1 MSGRVI
7 TPRPRATAAMSERA
21 ALLGRDGDRPS
32 SSRATRDRARARD
45 DAYDVERARGE
56 IDADDGAR
64 DAGDDARGG
73 KTTRASDGAGRDAR
87 RRGRAAC
94 VALGAMVAVLG
105 ARARGTATGDARARE
120 SAALGLTPVEREAF
134 TRVPD
139 NAGVALNGWLHL
151 EDWFF
156 ANGESTLVD
165 SPLGRAQGRV
175 LPPFFNSAE
184 ELGFSW
190 SSEGELVAKLA
201 KKYGNLKTVKIM
213 NAYRSSWMTNA
224 DVEKIARVGYKTLR
238 LPVNWAA
245 FMGTEK
251 SPTRV
256 VEDPKYS
263 DRAQVTVDQMTLTNV
278 LRILHKKTG
287 ARVVVDMHNMPGGSS
302 EGTYN
307 GVSPHPPAFW
317 DDAKLQDVG
326 VNAIHS
332 MFKWYNHL
340 TEDDKDFVDGFTL
353 LNEPAHLMP
362 AKRDAML
369 AWMEKAIFAY
379 RQLVARPRE
388 MSGKRVPKLYVNLM
402 ETSGLAVQE
411 YGKLMRKW
419 FDREELRTW
428 AVLDT
433 HFYLAWGVNGCKSG
447 CAWSCSDSSQHITE
461 TVRSAMAGHIA
472 KVKRTAED
480 IGVHQF
486 SVGEWSLATHHDSA
500 MGCDEDRVKH
510 AVYRGQM
517 RAFEV
522 ANMPNFFWGWKMQRA
537 GKHQDF
543 WSMEHFQASLG
554 AFHDDSEVSGGNV
567 TTNAGRTTPAEQAQ
581 ALPRPTAARLGASQ
595 EDASEEYSDPMTLAD
610 AMKAATSTDVLPT
623 PVAPASS
630 SPVPTTSPNAAE
642 QQSLTGIEAATST
655 DVLPTPVAPASS
667 SPVPTTSPNAAEQQS
682 LTGIE
687 TNATEVNS
695 SSTLGFEGHAAPWE
709 KASRGL
715 PPVDFTQENQNG
727 GPNREQKHHKSD
739 ISDEFEEVEPRHSSH
754 KEQPQADREQKHHT
768 VRQQP
773 IAAQPTTYQQPQQT
787 ATYQQPAQ
795 PTTYQ
800 QPQQT
805 ATYQQPAQP
814 TTYQQPQQTATYQQ
828 PAQPVPMSGSSQSR
842 PALAPARQVVPSRFA
857 PAVQAP
863 VTSSTT
869 SDKPIVYAKDRH
881 DGSFWGTSYG
891 LDALKPPEIHQ
902 NSLMIDDEQ
911 NVDETEYY
919 EEPREAV
926 AARTGA
932 KLPTYADDAAD
943 HLYHHR
949 STYSMH
955 DAKHMK
961 HKISYDLFSSSAS
974 KASDS
979 YDDDDDDVDEDTR
992 DAHGHGRK
1000 KHDES
1005 VDFEALAES
1014 QSFVPKESSK
1024 HNKNPWDDSVE
1035 RAPKKKSSH
1044 RSSSADFDEDDDEG
1058 DENLSTHAQHGSS
1071 KHSHKSKKHASKSDA
1086 YSADALEESFA
1097 EDDVDHDHE
1106 HEDDDEGIPAWIQ
1119 WDAATAA

>member
-1 MSGRVI
+1 MARV

-105 ARARGTATGDARARE
+105 ARARGTATGDARERE

-554 AFHDDSEVSGGNV
+554 AFHDDSEASGGNV

-610 AMKAATSTDVLPT
+610 AMK
-623 PVAPASS
+623 
-630 SPVPTTSPNAAE
+630 
-642 QQSLTGIEAATST
+642 AATST

-773 IAAQPTTYQQPQQT
+773 IA
-787 ATYQQPAQ
+787 
-795 PTTYQ
+795 
-800 QPQQT
+800 
-805 ATYQQPAQP
+805 AQP

-1005 VDFEALAES
+1005 GDFEALAES

-1024 HNKNPWDDSVE
+1024 HKKNPWDDSVE

>member
-1 MSGRVI
+1 MSFNTQNFGVRGVI

-581 ALPRPTAARLGASQ
+581 ALPRPTVARLGASQ

-610 AMKAATSTDVLPT
+610 AMK
-623 PVAPASS
+623 
-630 SPVPTTSPNAAE
+630 
-642 QQSLTGIEAATST
+642 AATST

-773 IAAQPTTYQQPQQT
+773 IA
-787 ATYQQPAQ
+787 
-795 PTTYQ
+795 
-800 QPQQT
+800 
-805 ATYQQPAQP
+805 AQP

>member
-1 MSGRVI
+1 
-7 TPRPRATAAMSERA
+7 MSERA

-56 IDADDGAR
+56 IDADDGPR

-105 ARARGTATGDARARE
+105 ARARGTATGDARERE

-642 QQSLTGIEAATST
+642 QQSLTGIE
-655 DVLPTPVAPASS
+655 
-667 SPVPTTSPNAAEQQS
+667 
-682 LTGIE
+682 

-773 IAAQPTTYQQPQQT
+773 IA
-787 ATYQQPAQ
+787 
-795 PTTYQ
+795 
-800 QPQQT
+800 
-805 ATYQQPAQP
+805 AQP

>member
-1 MSGRVI
+1 MSFNTQKCWVRVI

-105 ARARGTATGDARARE
+105 ARARGTATGDARERE

-642 QQSLTGIEAATST
+642 QQSLTGIE
-655 DVLPTPVAPASS
+655 
-667 SPVPTTSPNAAEQQS
+667 
-682 LTGIE
+682 

-715 PPVDFTQENQNG
+715 PPVDFTQKNQNG

-773 IAAQPTTYQQPQQT
+773 IA
-787 ATYQQPAQ
+787 
-795 PTTYQ
+795 
-800 QPQQT
+800 
-805 ATYQQPAQP
+805 AQP

>member
-1 MSGRVI
+1 VLTPNTFAMARV

-388 MSGKRVPKLYVNLM
+388 MAGKRVPKLYVNLM
-402 ETSGLAVQE
+402 ETSGLTVQE

-642 QQSLTGIEAATST
+642 QQSLTGIE
-655 DVLPTPVAPASS
+655 
-667 SPVPTTSPNAAEQQS
+667 
-682 LTGIE
+682 

-773 IAAQPTTYQQPQQT
+773 IA
-787 ATYQQPAQ
+787 AQ

-943 HLYHHR
+943 HLYQHR

>member
-1 MSGRVI
+1 
-7 TPRPRATAAMSERA
+7 MSERA

-45 DAYDVERARGE
+45 DATDVERARGE

-64 DAGDDARGG
+64 DAGDDAHGG

-581 ALPRPTAARLGASQ
+581 ALPRPTVARLGASQ

-610 AMKAATSTDVLPT
+610 AMK
-623 PVAPASS
+623 
-630 SPVPTTSPNAAE
+630 
-642 QQSLTGIEAATST
+642 AATST

>member
-1 MSGRVI
+1 MSFNTQNRARVI

-45 DAYDVERARGE
+45 DAYDVERARAE

-73 KTTRASDGAGRDAR
+73 KTTRASDGAGRDVR

-500 MGCDEDRVKH
+500 MGCDEDRVKY

-610 AMKAATSTDVLPT
+610 AMK
-623 PVAPASS
+623 
-630 SPVPTTSPNAAE
+630 
-642 QQSLTGIEAATST
+642 AATST

-795 PTTYQ
+795 P
-800 QPQQT
+800 
-805 ATYQQPAQP
+805 
-814 TTYQQPQQTATYQQ
+814 
-828 PAQPVPMSGSSQSR
+828 VPMSGSSQSR

-943 HLYHHR
+943 HLYQHR

-974 KASDS
+974 KASDK

-1119 WDAATAA
+1119 WGAATAA

>member
-1 MSGRVI
+1 
-7 TPRPRATAAMSERA
+7 MSERA

-642 QQSLTGIEAATST
+642 QQSLTGIE
-655 DVLPTPVAPASS
+655 
-667 SPVPTTSPNAAEQQS
+667 
-682 LTGIE
+682 

>member
-1 MSGRVI
+1 MSFNTQNWRMARV

-105 ARARGTATGDARARE
+105 ARARGTATGDARERE

-581 ALPRPTAARLGASQ
+581 ALPRPTVARLGASQ

-610 AMKAATSTDVLPT
+610 AMK
-623 PVAPASS
+623 
-630 SPVPTTSPNAAE
+630 
-642 QQSLTGIEAATST
+642 AATST

-773 IAAQPTTYQQPQQT
+773 IA
-787 ATYQQPAQ
+787 
-795 PTTYQ
+795 
-800 QPQQT
+800 
-805 ATYQQPAQP
+805 AQP

>member
-1 MSGRVI
+1 MARV

-165 SPLGRAQGRV
+165 SPLGSAQGRV

-642 QQSLTGIEAATST
+642 QQSLTGIE
-655 DVLPTPVAPASS
+655 
-667 SPVPTTSPNAAEQQS
+667 
-682 LTGIE
+682 

-773 IAAQPTTYQQPQQT
+773 IA
-787 ATYQQPAQ
+787 
-795 PTTYQ
+795 
-800 QPQQT
+800 
-805 ATYQQPAQP
+805 AQP

-943 HLYHHR
+943 HLYQHR

>member
-1 MSGRVI
+1 MR
-7 TPRPRATAAMSERA
+7 
-21 ALLGRDGDRPS
+21 GD
-32 SSRATRDRARARD
+32 A
-45 DAYDVERARGE
+45 
-56 IDADDGAR
+56 
-64 DAGDDARGG
+64 
-73 KTTRASDGAGRDAR
+73 DAR
-87 RRGRAAC
+87 RASRSARWWRCSGRARE
-94 VALGAMVAVLG
+94 G
-105 ARARGTATGDARARE
+105 RRRGTRAARE

-642 QQSLTGIEAATST
+642 QQSLTGIE
-655 DVLPTPVAPASS
+655 
-667 SPVPTTSPNAAEQQS
+667 
-682 LTGIE
+682 

-828 PAQPVPMSGSSQSR
+828 PAQPTTYQQPQQTATYQQPAQPATYQQQPATYQQPAQPVAMSGSSQSR

-943 HLYHHR
+943 HLYQHR

-1024 HNKNPWDDSVE
+1024 HKKNPWDDSVE

-1044 RSSSADFDEDDDEG
+1044 RGSSADFDEDDDEG

-1119 WDAATAA
+1119 WGAATAA

>member
-1 MSGRVI
+1 
-7 TPRPRATAAMSERA
+7 MSERA

-795 PTTYQ
+795 P
-800 QPQQT
+800 
-805 ATYQQPAQP
+805 
-814 TTYQQPQQTATYQQ
+814 
-828 PAQPVPMSGSSQSR
+828 VPMSGSSQSR

-1024 HNKNPWDDSVE
+1024 HKKNPWDDSVE

>member
-1 MSGRVI
+1 MSFNTQQIFRPRV

-642 QQSLTGIEAATST
+642 QQSLTGIE
-655 DVLPTPVAPASS
+655 
-667 SPVPTTSPNAAEQQS
+667 
-682 LTGIE
+682 

-773 IAAQPTTYQQPQQT
+773 IA
-787 ATYQQPAQ
+787 
-795 PTTYQ
+795 
-800 QPQQT
+800 
-805 ATYQQPAQP
+805 AQP

>member
-1 MSGRVI
+1 
-7 TPRPRATAAMSERA
+7 MSERA

-581 ALPRPTAARLGASQ
+581 ALPRPTVARLGASQ

-610 AMKAATSTDVLPT
+610 AMK
-623 PVAPASS
+623 
-630 SPVPTTSPNAAE
+630 
-642 QQSLTGIEAATST
+642 AATST

>member
-1 MSGRVI
+1 
-7 TPRPRATAAMSERA
+7 MSERA

-642 QQSLTGIEAATST
+642 QQSLTGIE
-655 DVLPTPVAPASS
+655 
-667 SPVPTTSPNAAEQQS
+667 
-682 LTGIE
+682 

-795 PTTYQ
+795 P
-800 QPQQT
+800 
-805 ATYQQPAQP
+805 A
-814 TTYQQPQQTATYQQ
+814 TYQQPQQTATYQQ

>member
-1 MSGRVI
+1 MSFNTQNWRMARV

-45 DAYDVERARGE
+45 AAYDVERARGE

-581 ALPRPTAARLGASQ
+581 ALPRPTVARLGASQ

-610 AMKAATSTDVLPT
+610 AMK
-623 PVAPASS
+623 
-630 SPVPTTSPNAAE
+630 
-642 QQSLTGIEAATST
+642 AATST

-773 IAAQPTTYQQPQQT
+773 IA
-787 ATYQQPAQ
+787 AQ

>member
-1 MSGRVI
+1 
-7 TPRPRATAAMSERA
+7 MSERA

-73 KTTRASDGAGRDAR
+73 KTTRASDGAGRDVR

-500 MGCDEDRVKH
+500 MGCDEDRVKY

-610 AMKAATSTDVLPT
+610 AMK
-623 PVAPASS
+623 
-630 SPVPTTSPNAAE
+630 
-642 QQSLTGIEAATST
+642 AATST

-814 TTYQQPQQTATYQQ
+814 
-828 PAQPVPMSGSSQSR
+828 VPMSGSSQSR

-943 HLYHHR
+943 HLYQHR

-974 KASDS
+974 KASDK

-1119 WDAATAA
+1119 WGAATAA

>member
-1 MSGRVI
+1 MSFNTQNCARRVI
-7 TPRPRATAAMSERA
+7 TPRPRATAGMSERA

-287 ARVVVDMHNMPGGSS
+287 ARVVVDMHKMPGGSS

-642 QQSLTGIEAATST
+642 QQSLTGIE
-655 DVLPTPVAPASS
+655 
-667 SPVPTTSPNAAEQQS
+667 
-682 LTGIE
+682 

-773 IAAQPTTYQQPQQT
+773 IA
-787 ATYQQPAQ
+787 
-795 PTTYQ
+795 
-800 QPQQT
+800 
-805 ATYQQPAQP
+805 AQP

-1086 YSADALEESFA
+1086 YSADALEESIA

>member
-1 MSGRVI
+1 
-7 TPRPRATAAMSERA
+7 
-21 ALLGRDGDRPS
+21 
-32 SSRATRDRARARD
+32 
-45 DAYDVERARGE
+45 
-56 IDADDGAR
+56 
-64 DAGDDARGG
+64 
-73 KTTRASDGAGRDAR
+73 
-87 RRGRAAC
+87 
-94 VALGAMVAVLG
+94 
-105 ARARGTATGDARARE
+105 
-120 SAALGLTPVEREAF
+120 
-134 TRVPD
+134 
-139 NAGVALNGWLHL
+139 
-151 EDWFF
+151 
-156 ANGESTLVD
+156 
-165 SPLGRAQGRV
+165 
-175 LPPFFNSAE
+175 
-184 ELGFSW
+184 
-190 SSEGELVAKLA
+190 
-201 KKYGNLKTVKIM
+201 
-213 NAYRSSWMTNA
+213 
-224 DVEKIARVGYKTLR
+224 
-238 LPVNWAA
+238 
-245 FMGTEK
+245 
-251 SPTRV
+251 
-256 VEDPKYS
+256 
-263 DRAQVTVDQMTLTNV
+263 
-278 LRILHKKTG
+278 
-287 ARVVVDMHNMPGGSS
+287 
-302 EGTYN
+302 
-307 GVSPHPPAFW
+307 
-317 DDAKLQDVG
+317 
-326 VNAIHS
+326 
-332 MFKWYNHL
+332 
-340 TEDDKDFVDGFTL
+340 
-353 LNEPAHLMP
+353 
-362 AKRDAML
+362 
-369 AWMEKAIFAY
+369 
-379 RQLVARPRE
+379 
-388 MSGKRVPKLYVNLM
+388 
-402 ETSGLAVQE
+402 
-411 YGKLMRKW
+411 MRKW

-642 QQSLTGIEAATST
+642 QQSLTGIE
-655 DVLPTPVAPASS
+655 
-667 SPVPTTSPNAAEQQS
+667 
-682 LTGIE
+682 

-773 IAAQPTTYQQPQQT
+773 IAAQPATYQQPQQTATYQQPAQPTTYQQPQQTATYQQPAQPTTYQQPQQT

-943 HLYHHR
+943 HLYQHR

>member
-1 MSGRVI
+1 MSFNTQQIFRPRV

-45 DAYDVERARGE
+45 DATDVERARGE

-642 QQSLTGIEAATST
+642 QQSLTGIE
-655 DVLPTPVAPASS
+655 
-667 SPVPTTSPNAAEQQS
+667 
-682 LTGIE
+682 

-773 IAAQPTTYQQPQQT
+773 IA
-787 ATYQQPAQ
+787 
-795 PTTYQ
+795 
-800 QPQQT
+800 
-805 ATYQQPAQP
+805 AQP

>member
-1 MSGRVI
+1 
-7 TPRPRATAAMSERA
+7 MSERA

-105 ARARGTATGDARARE
+105 ARARGTATGGARARE

-581 ALPRPTAARLGASQ
+581 ALPRPTVARLGASQ

-610 AMKAATSTDVLPT
+610 AMK
-623 PVAPASS
+623 
-630 SPVPTTSPNAAE
+630 
-642 QQSLTGIEAATST
+642 AATST

-773 IAAQPTTYQQPQQT
+773 IA
-787 ATYQQPAQ
+787 
-795 PTTYQ
+795 
-800 QPQQT
+800 
-805 ATYQQPAQP
+805 AQP

>member
-1 MSGRVI
+1 MARV

-642 QQSLTGIEAATST
+642 QQSLTGIE
-655 DVLPTPVAPASS
+655 
-667 SPVPTTSPNAAEQQS
+667 
-682 LTGIE
+682 

-773 IAAQPTTYQQPQQT
+773 IA
-787 ATYQQPAQ
+787 
-795 PTTYQ
+795 
-800 QPQQT
+800 
-805 ATYQQPAQP
+805 AQP

-943 HLYHHR
+943 HLYQHR

>member
-1 MSGRVI
+1 MARVI

-105 ARARGTATGDARARE
+105 ARARGTATGDARASA

-156 ANGESTLVD
+156 ANGESTMVD

-522 ANMPNFFWGWKMQRA
+522 ANMPNFFWGWKMQHA

-554 AFHDDSEVSGGNV
+554 AFHDDSEVSGGNI

-610 AMKAATSTDVLPT
+610 AMK
-623 PVAPASS
+623 
-630 SPVPTTSPNAAE
+630 
-642 QQSLTGIEAATST
+642 AATST

-795 PTTYQ
+795 P
-800 QPQQT
+800 
-805 ATYQQPAQP
+805 
-814 TTYQQPQQTATYQQ
+814 
-828 PAQPVPMSGSSQSR
+828 VPMSGLSQSR

-943 HLYHHR
+943 HLYQHR

-1024 HNKNPWDDSVE
+1024 HKKNPWDDSVE

-1044 RSSSADFDEDDDEG
+1044 RGSSADFDEDDDEG
-1058 DENLSTHAQHGSS
+1058 DEKLSTHAQHGSS

-1119 WDAATAA
+1119 WGAATAA

>member
-1 MSGRVI
+1 
-7 TPRPRATAAMSERA
+7 MSERA

-642 QQSLTGIEAATST
+642 QQSLTGIE
-655 DVLPTPVAPASS
+655 
-667 SPVPTTSPNAAEQQS
+667 
-682 LTGIE
+682 

-773 IAAQPTTYQQPQQT
+773 IA
-787 ATYQQPAQ
+787 
-795 PTTYQ
+795 
-800 QPQQT
+800 
-805 ATYQQPAQP
+805 AQP

-1058 DENLSTHAQHGSS
+1058 DEKLSTHAQHGSS

>member
-1 MSGRVI
+1 MARV

-461 TVRSAMAGHIA
+461 IVRSAMAGHIA

-642 QQSLTGIEAATST
+642 QQSLTGIE
-655 DVLPTPVAPASS
+655 
-667 SPVPTTSPNAAEQQS
+667 
-682 LTGIE
+682 

-773 IAAQPTTYQQPQQT
+773 IA
-787 ATYQQPAQ
+787 
-795 PTTYQ
+795 
-800 QPQQT
+800 
-805 ATYQQPAQP
+805 AQP

-943 HLYHHR
+943 HLYQHR